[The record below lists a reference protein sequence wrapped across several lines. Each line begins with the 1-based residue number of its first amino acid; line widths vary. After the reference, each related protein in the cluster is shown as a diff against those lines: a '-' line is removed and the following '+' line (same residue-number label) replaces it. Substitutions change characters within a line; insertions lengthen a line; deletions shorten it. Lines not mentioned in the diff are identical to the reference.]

1 MHRSS
6 SSSRVSGDLS
16 DHPSLQN
23 YRTSSDA
30 TSEVLPTYNPH
41 SYIATKEQNQ
51 IRSAEAAIHLIPLL
65 LVICAIILWFFSDT
79 DSCAD
84 NQSTSDEPNLTA
96 KATPPT
102 SHLRRPPPPPPPPSH
117 LPPPPPPHLPPHLLL
132 HFFPTHDPRCKPLSF
147 VLQNPRIATYR
158 SRPCRS
164 TKTLRPPKPTARG
177 HRRFTKTLCG
187 STMMVTAVVVARDG
201 DSDCG

>member
-1 MHRSS
+1 MDQVIKPPSVLIVERPKFTGSPSLYRMHRSS

-16 DHPSLQN
+16 DHPPPQN

-79 DSCAD
+79 GLGTGQA
-84 NQSTSDEPNLTA
+84 
-96 KATPPT
+96 
-102 SHLRRPPPPPPPPSH
+102 
-117 LPPPPPPHLPPHLLL
+117 
-132 HFFPTHDPRCKPLSF
+132 
-147 VLQNPRIATYR
+147 I
-158 SRPCRS
+158 
-164 TKTLRPPKPTARG
+164 
-177 HRRFTKTLCG
+177 
-187 STMMVTAVVVARDG
+187 
-201 DSDCG
+201 